1 MSKTQTGMDTWN
13 RPTAVREEQ
22 GGGDCLKEGEG
33 ISQRTYMKGPW
44 TWTMV
49 WGLTMEVG
57 GGLGGGGTGGKMRTT
72 VTA

>member
-1 MSKTQTGMDTWN
+1 M
-13 RPTAVREEQ
+13 
-22 GGGDCLKEGEG
+22 KEGEG